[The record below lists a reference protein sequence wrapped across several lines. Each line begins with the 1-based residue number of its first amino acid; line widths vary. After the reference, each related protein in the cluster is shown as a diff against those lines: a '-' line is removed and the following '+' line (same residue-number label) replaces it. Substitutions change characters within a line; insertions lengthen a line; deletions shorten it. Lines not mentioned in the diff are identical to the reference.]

1 MSDRLRHDLR
11 SAVRQFRIAPGFAT
25 IALVTLA
32 FGIGATVA
40 IWSVMRAVIWTPLPY
55 REPERLV
62 LIWNRLEKTHF
73 GKAPVSAPDFVDY
86 RAQTKSFSA
95 LAATNNV
102 FEASLTAEGGEAEQ
116 VKIGAVTANF
126 FDLLGAPPLLGR
138 TFRKED
144 ETPIPDGGP
153 AAGPFVDPPPGAL
166 VLSYG
171 FFRRRF
177 GGDPKVIGRTVRFN
191 DAPLIVVG
199 VMPPEF
205 ALYMPADAGMP
216 TEIQG
221 WTPLRFDLSRVPRE
235 QQFLRVFGRLAPGGS
250 LAAASREMDALA
262 GRLRATYPFHR
273 NMGMH
278 IDVVPLHGDV
288 VGKVRPALAAIGGA
302 VACVLLIACANLANL
317 LLARASERRRE
328 MAVRAS
334 LGASRGRLVRQAMT
348 EALLLAFGGAA
359 LGLGLAKL
367 GLNALIAFAPEG
379 IPRLG
384 AAGLDGT
391 ALACALGA
399 AIVSALAFGLA
410 PALAASL
417 AAPAEA
423 LRGGA
428 ASGGRSTPRR
438 ALIVAEVAITVVL
451 LAGAGLLLA
460 TARSLG
466 RVDLGFLPKGALTFS
481 LQVPFRKY
489 PQPEDQIRFHRQLA
503 ARLAAI
509 AGVESAG
516 STFPLPLSGRFWT
529 GPFGRPDQPQEE
541 WTKNEASLRPVSA
554 GLFEAL
560 GLRRLAGRFPS
571 RADEEANRPLAVVDR
586 TLADQLWPG
595 TDPIGQRLGVNP
607 FGQPFEVE
615 VAGVVAPVRHM
626 ALAAIDRATI
636 YFPLANI
643 PFGPRAYV
651 IRAVPGT
658 DPASLTSAVR
668 AEVARIDPE
677 IPIANVRTL
686 EQAVSSALAPTRF
699 ALILLALFAAL
710 ALSLAALG
718 LYGLLAWSVR
728 QRTREIG
735 IRAALGADRR
745 KVLGLIVGEGARL
758 AALGI
763 ALGLGVSLALG
774 HLIASQ
780 LHGVTPG
787 DPAVLSAVAALV
799 AAVSLWASWLP
810 ALRAAGVDPA
820 RAVQEG

>member
-1 MSDRLRHDLR
+1 MSDLLRQDLR
-11 SAVRQFRIAPGFAT
+11 SAFRQLRMAPGFAAV
-25 IALVTLA
+25 ALITLA

-40 IWSVMRAVIWTPLPY
+40 IWSVMRAVVWTPLPY

-62 LIWNRLEKTHF
+62 LVWNRLEKTHF

-102 FEASLTAEGGEAEQ
+102 FEASLTAAGGEPEQ

-138 TFRKED
+138 TFLKED

-153 AAGPFVDPPPGAL
+153 AAGPAVDPPPGAL

-199 VMPPEF
+199 VMRPDF
-205 ALYMPADAGMP
+205 ALYMPPDAGMP
-216 TEIQG
+216 TEIEG
-221 WTPLRFDLSRVPRE
+221 WTPLRFDLSQVPRE
-235 QQFLRVFGRLAPGGS
+235 QQFLRVLGRLAPGVS

-262 GRLRATYPFHR
+262 GRLRAAYPFHQ

-317 LLARASERRRE
+317 LLARATARRGE
-328 MAVRAS
+328 MAVRTA
-334 LGASRGRLVRQAMT
+334 LGASRPRLVRQAMT
-348 EALLLAFGGAA
+348 EALLLALGGGA
-359 LGLGLAKL
+359 LGLLLAKV
-367 GLNALIAFAPEG
+367 GLQALVALAPAG
-379 IPRLG
+379 VPRLA
-384 AAGLDGT
+384 AAGIDSA

-399 AIVSALAFGLA
+399 AVVSALAFGLA
-410 PALAASL
+410 PAIATSL

-428 ASGGRSTPRR
+428 ASGGRSAPRK
-438 ALIVAEVAITVVL
+438 ALVVVEVAITVVL

-466 RVDLGFLPKGALTFS
+466 RVDLGFVREGALTFT

-489 PQPEDQIRFHRQLA
+489 PQPEDQIRFHRTLD
-503 ARLAAI
+503 ARLATI
-509 AGVESAG
+509 PGVASAG

-554 GLFEAL
+554 GLFQAL
-560 GLRRLAGRFPS
+560 VLKRLAGRFPS

-595 TDPIGQRLGVNP
+595 SDPMGQRLGVNP

-615 VAGVVAPVRHM
+615 VVGVVAPVRHM

-651 IRAVPGT
+651 VRAKPGT
-658 DPASLTSAVR
+658 DPATLAAAVR

-686 EQAVSSALAPTRF
+686 EQAVDQALAPTRF
-699 ALILLALFAAL
+699 ALGLLGLFAAL

-735 IRAALGADRR
+735 IRAALGADR
-745 KVLGLIVGEGARL
+745 KKILGLIVGEGARL
-758 AALGI
+758 ALIGI
-763 ALGLGVSLALG
+763 ALGLVAALALG
-774 HLIASQ
+774 RLIASQ
-780 LHGVTPG
+780 LHGVAPG
-787 DPAVLSAVAALV
+787 DPTVLASVAALV
-799 AAVSLWASWLP
+799 AGVALWASWFP

-820 RAVQEG
+820 RAVQGG

>member
-1 MSDRLRHDLR
+1 MSDRLRQDLR
-11 SAVRQFRIAPGFAT
+11 SAFRQLRLAPGFAA
-25 IALVTLA
+25 IALITLA

-40 IWSVMRAVIWTPLPY
+40 IWSVMRAVVWTPLPY
-55 REPERLV
+55 RDPGRLV
-62 LIWNRLEKTHF
+62 LVWNRLEKTHF
-73 GKAPVSAPDFVDY
+73 GKAPVSAPDFLDY
-86 RAQTKSFSA
+86 RAQTKSFAA

-102 FEASLTAEGGEAEQ
+102 FEASLTAEGGEPEQ

-126 FDLLGAPPLLGR
+126 FDLLGTPPLFGR
-138 TFRKED
+138 TFLKED
-144 ETPIPDGGP
+144 ETPIPDGTIAP
-153 AAGPFVDPPPGAL
+153 NADPPPGAL

-171 FFRRRF
+171 FFHRRF

-191 DAPLIVVG
+191 DAPLTVVG
-199 VMPPEF
+199 VMRPDF

-216 TEIQG
+216 AEIQG

-235 QQFLRVFGRLAPGGS
+235 QQFLRVLGRLAPGVS
-250 LAAASREMDALA
+250 LGAASREMDALA
-262 GRLRATYPFHR
+262 GRLRTTYPFHR

-288 VGKVRPALAAIGGA
+288 VGAVRPALAAIGGA

-317 LLARASERRRE
+317 LLARATSRRRE
-328 MAVRAS
+328 MAVRAA
-334 LGASRGRLVRQAMT
+334 LGASRPRLIRQSMT
-348 EALLLAFGGAA
+348 EALLLALGGAA
-359 LGLGLAKL
+359 LGLLLAKL
-367 GLNALIAFAPEG
+367 GLEALVALAPPG
-379 IPRLG
+379 IPRLA

-399 AIVSALAFGLA
+399 AVISALAFGLA
-410 PALAASL
+410 PAVATSL

-428 ASGGRSTPRR
+428 ASGGRSNSRR
-438 ALIVAEVAITVVL
+438 ALVVAEVAITVVL

-466 RVDLGFLPKGALTFS
+466 RVDLGFAPKGALTFT

-489 PQPEDQIRFHRQLA
+489 PQPADQIRFHRQLE

-509 AGVESAG
+509 PGVANAG

-554 GLFEAL
+554 GLFQAL
-560 GLRRLAGRFPS
+560 GLKRLAGRFPT

-595 TDPIGQRLGVNP
+595 TDPIGRRLGVNP

-626 ALAAIDRATI
+626 ALATIDRATV
-636 YFPLANI
+636 YFPLANVA
-643 PFGPRAYV
+643 FGPRAYV
-651 IRAVPGT
+651 VRAKAGT
-658 DPASLTSAVR
+658 DPASLTAAVR
-668 AEVARIDPE
+668 AEVARIDPA

-686 EQAVSSALAPTRF
+686 EQAVEQALAPIRF
-699 ALILLALFAAL
+699 ALGLLALFAAL

-745 KVLGLIVGEGARL
+745 KILGLIVGEGTRL
-758 AALGI
+758 AAIGI
-763 ALGLGVSLALG
+763 ALGLGLSLALG
-774 HLIASQ
+774 RLIASQ
-780 LHGVTPG
+780 LHGVAPG
-787 DPAVLSAVAALV
+787 DPTVLATV
-799 AAVSLWASWLP
+799 AAVVAGVALWASWFP

-820 RAVQEG
+820 RAVQGG

>member
-1 MSDRLRHDLR
+1 MSDRLRQDLR
-11 SAVRQFRIAPGFAT
+11 SAFRQFRLAPGFAAV
-25 IALVTLA
+25 ALITLA

-40 IWSVMRAVIWTPLPY
+40 IWSVMRAVVWTPLPY
-55 REPERLV
+55 RDPDRLV
-62 LIWNRLEKTHF
+62 LVWNRLEKTHF

-86 RAQTKSFSA
+86 RAQTKSFAA

-102 FEASLTAEGGEAEQ
+102 FEASLTAAGGEPEQ

-138 TFRKED
+138 TFLKED
-144 ETPIPDGGP
+144 ETPIPDGAVAP
-153 AAGPFVDPPPGAL
+153 NSDPPPGAL

-199 VMPPEF
+199 VMRPDF
-205 ALYMPADAGMP
+205 ALYMPPDAGMP

-221 WTPLRFDLSRVPRE
+221 WTPLRFDLSQVPRE
-235 QQFLRVFGRLAPGGS
+235 QQFLRVLGRLAPGVS
-250 LAAASREMDALA
+250 LGAASREMDALA
-262 GRLRATYPFHR
+262 GRLRAAYPFHQ

-302 VACVLLIACANLANL
+302 VACVLLIAYANLANL
-317 LLARASERRRE
+317 LLARATARRSE
-328 MAVRAS
+328 MAVRTA
-334 LGASRGRLVRQAMT
+334 LGASRPRLVRQAMT
-348 EALLLAFGGAA
+348 EALLLALGGGA
-359 LGLGLAKL
+359 LGLLLAKL
-367 GLNALIAFAPEG
+367 GLRALMALAPAG
-379 IPRLG
+379 VPRLA
-384 AAGLDGT
+384 AAGIDGA

-399 AIVSALAFGLA
+399 AVVSALAFGLA
-410 PALAASL
+410 PAIATSL

-428 ASGGRSTPRR
+428 ASGGRSMSRR
-438 ALIVAEVAITVVL
+438 ALVVLEVATTVVL

-466 RVDLGFLPKGALTFS
+466 RVDLGFAPKGALTFT

-489 PQPEDQIRFHRQLA
+489 PQPEDQIRFHRALD

-509 AGVESAG
+509 PGVASAG

-554 GLFEAL
+554 GLFSAL
-560 GLRRLAGRFPS
+560 GLKRLAGRFPT
-571 RADEEANRPLAVVDR
+571 RADEEANRPVAVVDR

-595 TDPIGQRLGVNP
+595 ADPVGRRLGVNP

-615 VAGVVAPVRHM
+615 VVGVVAPVRHM
-626 ALAAIDRATI
+626 ALASIDRATI

-651 IRAVPGT
+651 VRAAAGT
-658 DPASLTSAVR
+658 DPASLAAAAR

-686 EQAVSSALAPTRF
+686 EQAVDQALAPTRF
-699 ALILLALFAAL
+699 ALGLLALFAAL
-710 ALSLAALG
+710 ALGLAALG

-735 IRAALGADRR
+735 IRAALGADR
-745 KVLGLIVGEGARL
+745 KKILGLIVGEGARL
-758 AALGI
+758 ALIGI
-763 ALGLGVSLALG
+763 ALGLSLALALG
-774 HLIASQ
+774 RLIASQ
-780 LHGVTPG
+780 LHGVAPG
-787 DPAVLSAVAALV
+787 DPTVLATVAALV
-799 AAVSLWASWLP
+799 AAVALWASWFP

-820 RAVQEG
+820 RAVQGG